1 MKKSLTDC
9 AAAVVMSRRFS
20 SVFFPSFFF
29 LCRCCCLF
37 FRSVAFCQNRNTEQA
52 RAQRE
57 RERDREKT
65 DTDDDKIFFFF
76 RSSNNALSY
85 TSLFRFSKVS
95 FFYIIQIKRRANE
108 REKTP
113 SEQNP
118 MNYYSPYRR
127 TNTLTKII
135 YLRS

>member
-57 RERDREKT
+57 RERQRKDRHRRRQNFLFLSIFKQRIVLHQFISFF
-65 DTDDDKIFFFF
+65 KGIFFLYY
-76 RSSNNALSY
+76 SNQAKS
-85 TSLFRFSKVS
+85 
-95 FFYIIQIKRRANE
+95 E
-108 REKTP
+108 RERK
-113 SEQNP
+113 NP
-118 MNYYSPYRR
+118 FR
-127 TNTLTKII
+127 TESDELLFSISKNEYID
-135 YLRS
+135 